1 LALGLTRHR
10 VAPSTGQPF
19 GRFSRQPS
27 GGFCQREGR
36 VGRKEEWKGEK
47 GDLSERGGLS
57 KGRRRRSVRRKKKGR
72 GLSGLKGG
80 GGREVCRKE
89 GNTQQSVRKVDAEAK
104 LFHTIIAVHDSRVD
118 SGKVTKAF
126 GKSHDRAVQKL

>member
-1 LALGLTRHR
+1 LPLRPVNPSAASLAS
-10 VAPSTGQPF
+10 PQ
-19 GRFSRQPS
+19 
-27 GGFCQREGR
+27 GGSVRERGES
-36 VGRKEEWKGEK
+36 VGRKNGRERREICQRGGVCRKEEG
-47 GDLSERGGLS
+47 GGLS
-57 KGRRRRSVRRKKKGR
+57 DERRRG